1 MSELR
6 YDDQVAIVTGGGN
19 GLGRSH
25 AKFLASRG
33 AKVVVNDLGG
43 AVDGQ
48 GSSESA
54 AQKVVDEIKEA
65 GGEAIA
71 DYNSVADFDGA
82 QGVIDNAMSAYDRVD
97 ILVNNAGI
105 LRDKSFKNVTK
116 ENYEAVINVHLFGT
130 VWMCKAVW
138 PIMYE
143 VQNYGR
149 IINTTSAA
157 SFGNYGQTNY
167 SAAKA
172 GIVGF
177 SKALAQEGF
186 KHDVRTNILAP
197 MARTR
202 MTEDLLGP
210 MAKDLHPEL
219 VTPVVAYCAS
229 KDCSVNG
236 EIFSAGG
243 GRIARIFWGVTPGI
257 KKADITPEDMRDHL
271 EEIMDPEKYVIA
283 SSPADEMALMGIV
296 KEI

>member
-1 MSELR
+1 MADLR
-6 YDDQVAIVTGGGN
+6 YDDQVAIVTGAGN

-25 AKFLASRG
+25 AMFLASRG
-33 AKVVVNDLGG
+33 AKVIVNDLGG
-43 AVDGQ
+43 SVDGA

-54 AQKVVDEIKEA
+54 AQKVVDEIVAA
-65 GGEAIA
+65 GGSAVP
-71 DYNSVADFDGA
+71 NFNNVASFEGA
-82 QGVIDNAMSAYDRVD
+82 QAVIDTAMETYGRVD

-105 LRDKSFKNVTK
+105 LRDKSFKKMSK
-116 ENYEAVINVHLFGT
+116 EDFDSVINVHLIGT
-130 VWMCKAVW
+130 AYMCKAVW
-138 PIMYE
+138 PIMYDQ
-143 VQNYGR
+143 QNYGR

-186 KHDVRTNILAP
+186 KHNVRTNILAP
-197 MARTR
+197 IARTR

-219 VTPVVAYCAS
+219 VTPVVAYCAH

-243 GRIARIFWGVTPGI
+243 GRIGRIFWGVTPGV
-257 KKADITPEDMRDHL
+257 KMADISAEDMRDNIK
-271 EEIMDPEKYVIA
+271 EIMDPAEYVIA
-283 SSPADEMALMGIV
+283 SSPADELKMLSV
-296 KEI
+296 KLK

>member
-1 MSELR
+1 MSDLR
-6 YDDQVAIVTGGGN
+6 YDDQVAVVTGAGN

-25 AKFLASRG
+25 AMFLASRG

-43 AVDGQ
+43 SVDGQ

-54 AQKVVDEIKEA
+54 AQKVVDEIVSA
-65 GGEAIA
+65 GGTA
-71 DYNSVADFDGA
+71 VANFNNVASYEGA
-82 QGVIDNAMSAYDRVD
+82 QSVIDTATDNYGRVD

-105 LRDKSFKNVTK
+105 LRDKSFKNMSQ
-116 ENYEAVINVHLFGT
+116 ENYQSVIDVHLLGT
-130 VWMCKAVW
+130 VWMCKAAW
-138 PIMYE
+138 PVMYE

-172 GIVGF
+172 GISGF
-177 SKALAQEGF
+177 SKALAQEGL
-186 KHDVRTNILAP
+186 KHNIRTNILAP

-202 MTEDLLGP
+202 MTEDLMGA

-219 VTPVVAYCAS
+219 VTPVVGYCAHT
-229 KDCSVNG
+229 DCSVNG

-243 GRIARIFWGVTPGI
+243 GRIGRIFWGVTPGI
-257 KKADITPEDMRDHL
+257 KKADITAEDMRDNL
-271 EEIMDPEKYVIA
+271 EQIMDPANYVIA
-283 SSPADEMALMGIV
+283 SSPTDEMAIMGLT
-296 KEI
+296 KEL

>member
-202 MTEDLLGP
+202 MTEDLMGP

>member
-1 MSELR
+1 MKLLEGKT
-6 YDDQVAIVTGGGN
+6 AIITGG
-19 GLGRSH
+19 
-25 AKFLASRG
+25 SRG
-33 AKVVVNDLGG
+33 IGKGIVETFAKHG
-43 AVDGQ
+43 ANIAFTYN
-48 GSSESA
+48 SSAEA
-54 AQKVVDEIKEA
+54 A
-65 GGEAIA
+65 EAIA
-71 DYNSVADFDGA
+71 AEASKEGVKVKAYKSNAANFEEA
-82 QGVIDNAMSAYDRVD
+82 QELAAQVVEEFGSID
-97 ILVNNAGI
+97 ILINNAGI
-105 LRDKSFKNVTK
+105 IRDRSFLKMSELEWNS
-116 ENYEAVINVHLFGT
+116 VIEVNLKGAFNT
-130 VWMCKAVW
+130 CKAIV
-138 PIMYE
+138 PIMKE
-143 VQNYGR
+143 ANYGR

-202 MTEDLLGP
+202 MTEDLMGP